1 MVKSKNIIFEMSIED
16 ITEANVKEKIV
27 PYVNELMQSL
37 INNSCR
43 DVDIKTTIKII
54 SARNA
59 RIQIDIRE

>member
-1 MVKSKNIIFEMSIED
+1 MSIED
-16 ITEANVKEKIV
+16 MNEGNIKEKIV

-37 INNSCR
+37 INNLCR

-59 RIQIDIRE
+59 KVQINIKD